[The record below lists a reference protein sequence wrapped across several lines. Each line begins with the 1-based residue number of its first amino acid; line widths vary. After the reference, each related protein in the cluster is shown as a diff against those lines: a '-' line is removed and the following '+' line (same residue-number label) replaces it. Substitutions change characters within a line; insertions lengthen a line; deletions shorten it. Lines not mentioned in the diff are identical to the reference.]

1 VLRRR
6 RPERKRKTAFA
17 LTGISAAVV
26 SALGL
31 RRRRGKTGA
40 APDAKTIARKL
51 FEGTWTG
58 DPDVIDR
65 YVAPGYIGHDPSQPA
80 PIEGIDGF
88 KAFIQAFRDG
98 FSNTHVTIEEQ
109 IAEEDTVV
117 TRWTGRGT
125 HTGEISGIAP
135 TGKDVT
141 ITGISISRVEKGKV
155 VEDHTTWDTL
165 GMLVQLGGFPAIRT
179 PEQQFE
185 HFHEHEHEHQHE
197 HQHEHE
203 HEHY

>member
-6 RPERKRKTAFA
+6 RPERKRKTALA

-26 SALGL
+26 SALGF
-31 RRRRGKTGA
+31 RRRRAKTGP
-40 APDAKTIARKL
+40 APDNKGIIREL
-51 FEGTWTG
+51 FEGTRAG
-58 DPDVIDR
+58 DSDVIDR
-65 YVAPGYIGHDPSQPA
+65 YVAARYIGSEPSQES

-88 KAFIQAFRDG
+88 KAFIQRFRDS

-109 IAEEDTVV
+109 IAEGDTVA

-141 ITGISISRVEKGKV
+141 VPGVSISRIENGKL

-165 GMLVQLGGFPAIRT
+165 GLLVQLGAIPAIRT
-179 PEQQFE
+179 PEQQQE
-185 HFHEHEHEHQHE
+185 HFHEQEHEHQA
-197 HQHEHE
+197 
-203 HEHY
+203 Y